1 MIHRVTFRAFAAATE
16 DEERIKEALA
26 IFVPLDSIFVTPVEG
41 YFGNPMKIL
50 EVLLRKREGLSFFQ
64 MLKEQLPKEELQR
77 LRREVPERIS
87 GTEFHMRLD
96 KQAAY
101 KGIVRL
107 TDSKD
112 AIAITALVESY
123 PARYEEAVRV
133 VGELL

>member
-1 MIHRVTFRAFAAATE
+1 VIHRVTFRAFAAATE
-16 DEERIKEALA
+16 DEARIKEALA

-50 EVLLRKREGLSFFQ
+50 GAILRKREGLRFFQ
-64 MLKEQLPKEELQR
+64 MLKEQLPKEDLQR

-87 GTEFHMRLD
+87 GTEFHLRLD

-112 AIAITALVESY
+112 AIAVTALVESY

-133 VGELL
+133 VGEIL

>member
-16 DEERIKEALA
+16 DEERVKEALS
-26 IFVPLDSIFVTPVEG
+26 IFVPLDSIIVISVEG
-41 YFGNPMKIL
+41 YFGNPMNIL
-50 EVLLRKREGLSFFQ
+50 EAILRKRDGLGFFQ
-64 MLKEQLPKEELQR
+64 ILREQLPKEDLQR

-87 GTEFHMRLD
+87 GTEFHLRLD

-112 AIAITALVESY
+112 AIDVTALVESY
-123 PARYEEAVRV
+123 PARYGEAVRV

>member
-1 MIHRVTFRAFAAATE
+1 VIHRVTFRVFAAATE

-41 YFGNPMKIL
+41 YFENPMKIL
-50 EVLLRKREGLSFFQ
+50 EAVLRKREGLSFFQ
-64 MLKEQLPKEELQR
+64 MLKEQLPKEDLQR

-87 GTEFHMRLD
+87 GTEFHLRLD

-112 AIAITALVESY
+112 AIAVTAMVESY

>member
-16 DEERIKEALA
+16 DDERIKNALSV
-26 IFVPLDSIFVTPVEG
+26 FVPLDSISVTYVEG

-50 EVLLRKREGLSFFQ
+50 EVVLRKREGLSFFQ
-64 MLKEQLPKEELQR
+64 MLRELLPKEDLQR

-87 GTEFHMRLD
+87 GTEFHLRLD

-101 KGIVRL
+101 EGIVRL

-112 AIAITALVESY
+112 AIDVTALVESY
-123 PARYEEAVRV
+123 PAKYEEAVRV

>member
-1 MIHRVTFRAFAAATE
+1 VIHRVTFRAFAAATE